1 VQLASKENLPNCTVY
16 YQHKKL
22 HFHLAGR
29 PRVWQVF
36 DKATAELRVEHK
48 HLYSLYCC
56 RRERHLKMER
66 EVECG
71 KEGLKLEL
79 K

>member
-1 VQLASKENLPNCTVY
+1 
-16 YQHKKL
+16 
-22 HFHLAGR
+22 
-29 PRVWQVF
+29 VWQVF